1 MPSVN
6 LMALTPFN
14 KNKDIWNYFFKENIM
29 ANLMANGC
37 DQAIFS
43 DEVPGLPHPALSN
56 NIQDQR
62 DFFTRVQKQEESVAK
77 LKEKLAT
84 GYAIIS
90 RLVTGPETRAL
101 IKQAETGVPLGQ
113 EYRLRHLC
121 RNIIALMDMK
131 YASNDISLNAV
142 LIGKWTAFRWTH
154 RYG

>member
-1 MPSVN
+1 MRSRDASLSIRSWVGGYPR
-6 LMALTPFN
+6 TE
-14 KNKDIWNYFFKENIM
+14 KY
-29 ANLMANGC
+29 
-37 DQAIFS
+37 
-43 DEVPGLPHPALSN
+43 PALSN

-131 YASNDISLNAV
+131 YASNDI
-142 LIGKWTAFRWTH
+142 IE
-154 RYG
+154 